1 MDVVL
6 PTPGTYVIGVSG
18 GVDSRV
24 LLDIL
29 HEYNKTENRWKL
41 VVAHLDHGIRNDSQE
56 DRQFVQDLAR
66 EYGLPFVYNTVQLGL
81 GASEALAREERYK
94 FLNRTREASGAEAV
108 ITAHH
113 QDDLLETAI
122 INIMRGSGRKG
133 LTALKNRPGLLRP
146 LLKVPKSELVDYAES
161 RGLKWREDATNKD
174 DNYLRNYVRH
184 HMLTRF
190 DDQARAQFVANI
202 DQLRDLN
209 VAVDA
214 LLTQQLQLQDK
225 PGTITRLWFNNLPHS
240 VAKET
245 LATWLRA
252 NNLKDFSSKTLERLV
267 VNAKSGRPGQQ
278 FPVHSNVVMKV
289 EKDYLALEPAER

>member
-24 LLDIL
+24 LLAVL
-29 HEYNKTENRWKL
+29 HEKNQAENRWNL
-41 VVAHLDHGIRNDSQE
+41 VVAHLDHGIRPDSRE
-56 DRQFVQDLAR
+56 DRQFVQALAR
-66 EYGLPFVYNTVQLGL
+66 EYGLPFVYNTVSL
-81 GASEALAREERYK
+81 GAGTSEARARSERYK
-94 FLNRTREASGAEAV
+94 FLKLAQEASGAEAV

-133 LTALKNRPGLLRP
+133 LTALANRPGLLRP
-146 LLKVPKSELVDYAES
+146 LLSVPKSELIDYAKA
-161 RGLKWREDATNKD
+161 RGLKWREDATNQD

-190 DDQARAQFVANI
+190 DDQARAQFLANI
-202 DQLRDLN
+202 GQLQDLN

-214 LLTQQLQLQDK
+214 LLAEQLQLQDK
-225 PGTITRLWFNNLPHS
+225 PGTITRLWFNNLPHA

-245 LATWLRA
+245 IAAWLRA
-252 NNLKDFSSKTLERLV
+252 NHLKDFDSKTLERLV
-267 VNAKSGRPGQQ
+267 VNAKSGRAGQR
-278 FPVHSNVVMKV
+278 FPVRGNYIMKV
-289 EKDYLALEPAER
+289 ETDYLALEPAER

>member
-1 MDVVL
+1 MNVVL

-29 HEYNKTENRWKL
+29 HEQNQAENRWKL
-41 VVAHLDHGIRNDSQE
+41 VVAHLDHGIRPDSLE

-66 EYGLPFVYNTVQLGL
+66 EYGLPFVYSSVSLGS
-81 GASEALAREERYK
+81 GASEALGRTERYK
-94 FLNRTREASGAEAV
+94 FLNHTREASGAEAV

-146 LLKVPKSELVDYAES
+146 LLKVPKSELLDYAKA
-161 RGLKWREDATNKD
+161 RGLKWREDSTNKD

-184 HMLTRF
+184 HMSTRF
-190 DDQARAQFVANI
+190 DDQARAQFLANI
-202 DQLRDLN
+202 DQLQDLN
-209 VAVDA
+209 ASVDA
-214 LLTQQLQLQDK
+214 LLAEQLKLQDK
-225 PGTITRLWFNNLPHS
+225 PGTITRLWFNNLPHI

-245 LATWLRA
+245 IAAWLRA
-252 NNLKDFSSKTLERLV
+252 NRLKDFDSKTLERLV
-267 VNAKSGRPGQQ
+267 VNAKSGRPGQR
-278 FPVHSNVVMKV
+278 FPVYGNYNMKV
-289 EKDYLALEPAER
+289 ETDYLALEPAER